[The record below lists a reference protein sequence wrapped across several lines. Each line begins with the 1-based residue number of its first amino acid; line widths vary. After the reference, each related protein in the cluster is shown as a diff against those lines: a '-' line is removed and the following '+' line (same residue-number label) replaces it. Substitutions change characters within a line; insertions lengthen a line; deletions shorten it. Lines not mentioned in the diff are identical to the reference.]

1 MEQKHFHEKRSSTE
15 RALSIT
21 EILEAI
27 LLHLDL
33 CTILTTAQLV
43 NRGWR
48 QLIRESTQ
56 IQEALFFKPEKPRR
70 RRSEPI
76 FNPLLLN
83 AFPSLFPKPGGTSS
97 IISFKSLD
105 MVQTPEKLAAYARK
119 DASWRNMLVQQPP
132 ITEFAFVDVTHAM
145 AGDFFEQFRLNNLKG
160 NIDLH
165 GRKHRGLRMD
175 TLFGYILFSPRFYF
189 SDFST
194 AKVGWSTEEFSA
206 PSLRGHNALKR
217 KQEFEA
223 MMKRF
228 RLFIHNRRVIQCVVG
243 RDSQENEEQ
252 VLRHQIQDAY
262 VEASLDL
269 NWDSAETIEV
279 KYNLLKDII
288 DGIKSHV
295 ESITGFVTGER
306 GD

>member
-1 MEQKHFHEKRSSTE
+1 MEQKHCNEKRASTE
-15 RALSIT
+15 RILSIT
-21 EILEAI
+21 EILEGI

-33 CTILTTAQLV
+33 RTLLTTAQLV

-56 IQEALFFKPEKPRR
+56 IQEALFLNPENGRR
-70 RRSEPI
+70 GRSEPVL
-76 FNPLLLN
+76 NPLLLD

-97 IISFKSLD
+97 IISFKLLD

-119 DASWRNMLVQQPP
+119 DASWRKMLVQQPP
-132 ITEFAFVDVTHAM
+132 ITEFAFADVTHAM
-145 AGDFFEQFRLNNLKG
+145 VGDSFEQCRLNG

-165 GRKHRGLRMD
+165 GRKQRGLRMD

-194 AKVGWSTEEFSA
+194 AEIGWSTDEFSA
-206 PSLRGHNALKR
+206 PSLRGHNARKL

-228 RLFIHNRRVIQCVVG
+228 RLVLHNRRVIQCVVK
-243 RDSQENEEQ
+243 RDSQQNEEQ
-252 VLRHQIQDAY
+252 VLRQRIQDAY
-262 VEASLDL
+262 LEACLEL
-269 NWDSAETIEV
+269 NWDSAKTIEV
-279 KYNLLKDII
+279 KYNLLEDFV

-295 ESITGFVTGER
+295 QSITGFVTGER
-306 GD
+306 DD